1 MTTDFLF
8 FFGNRLQTG
17 QPLSETSRKLSFRL
31 AAHYAIQLINAG
43 LFCKQTGAMPESLSL
58 KDIQV
63 TEDGFLFLNHGIP
76 LTEEF
81 DESEFLSRIYRLF
94 LQIFLRRDTL
104 SEDKVLGQVIVNYPR
119 QFTDALEG
127 LNDPEMTLVHFKWR
141 IVDYWQDNAMD
152 SRLLFFRF
160 QCRLPESVPFVLLP
174 LCNALMPVVEA
185 RTGQWPVVSG
195 AAPLPFGAYDQFA
208 DMFYFLNLPKHGMEH
223 LPVPEALKA
232 RIQAILKKAAGLIQ
246 EEFYAVLPEDSLDSY
261 SLDLFSWLAEHVPV
275 RFLVLTRQPFSSRW
289 NQNLESG
296 TAAIWNPRTDGML
309 EVKSGV
315 VSRFDTAVLL
325 EQAKAKSSGSLALA
339 LQWMEYD
346 KKWRIGFSP
355 ESLGLTSAESEAL
368 SARTPHEMLTR
379 KGLADSS
386 GIPFP
391 FGLLGLEQL
400 SSTITR
406 ELKPGDNAAVSRV
419 LSRLKD
425 DPGLF
430 FMAQSATDDETN
442 LPDEVCALVCYAT
455 GQFNSAAH
463 HMESLKHQPAFASL
477 YAHALFESGGLD
489 NMMSLCREQGIEPSC
504 YHFLLAQR
512 GEEFNMKKLDSE
524 HLFQILLMQGKLDEL
539 KARLSEY
546 QKEHGKDSLF
556 FEFQGELTFRSDPS
570 EGELLFRT
578 GIQLAQESRQLYRKA
593 FVLKRLGNA
602 LFRIPRFRDAE
613 VCYYQAMELFVS
625 LENAWQF
632 EKVAYNMAM
641 VDMNLC
647 RLDAAADVF
656 QKDLKRNRASGHS
669 RYVVFN
675 LKALGK
681 VATIAYRFEEAA
693 ALLEEALQL
702 AGDGGFEEEITGIHY
717 VLVTVYLELEKLK
730 MARESLDSLTERA
743 KGQPFWD
750 TQIHL
755 LNVEYF
761 RKSGDIET
769 AGIELSRIDPGSLSP
784 DDVLYVRVLDAL
796 ITSRSLAEVA
806 DLYVDVGNAGSEQ
819 FIFALRAW
827 LLDAYPRLVGV
838 VNEEELKQDYQR
850 VRAFNSVLADLFRRH
865 FMARKRSFLDPEI
878 FTRLSRVIDHARK
891 NELAS
896 FQQAFRRLG
905 EWAGFNVFELRN
917 KDTAAEEGVW
927 SVSDPDGRLFLDV
940 FPEPEM
946 ELQPFLQFTVSFAAS
961 TLPRVVPAV
970 REDASLE
977 CPYLMLIV
985 GRSEPVR
992 KLKGEISRA
1001 ANFMFPVLVT
1011 GESGT
1016 GKELTARAVHFCSSR
1031 KDKPFLAINCAAL
1044 PDNLIESELFG
1055 YVRGAFTGAQVSRAG
1070 LLESA
1075 RDGTLFMDEI
1085 GEMPMEIQAKLLRV
1099 LQEREFYRLGDS
1111 TPRKMNARFV
1121 FATNRDL
1128 ELAVKEKRFREDLY
1142 YRIAGF
1148 RLFTPSLNERREDIP
1163 ELADYLLNQMDDS
1176 DGKKLNAEA
1185 KETLSGYTYRGNIRE
1200 LQNVLMM
1207 GIVNAGD
1214 EAEIRPEHFPMMAKA
1229 IPVSYTGK
1237 LKQATRA
1244 FQKQY
1249 MRQVLE
1255 ENGYNNSK
1263 TGRILGITRQR
1274 VIQLRKEYEL

>member
-1 MTTDFLF
+1 M
-8 FFGNRLQTG
+8 GV
-17 QPLSETSRKLSFRL
+17 
-31 AAHYAIQLINAG
+31 
-43 LFCKQTGAMPESLSL
+43 MPESLSL
-58 KDIQV
+58 KDLQV

-94 LQIFLRRDTL
+94 LQIFLRRDIL
-104 SEDKVLGQVIVNYPR
+104 PEDKMLGQVIVNYPR
-119 QFTDALEG
+119 QFTDALEN
-127 LNDPEMTLVHFKWR
+127 LTDPEMTLVHFKWR

-160 QCRLPESVPFVLLP
+160 QCRLPESVPFVLVP
-174 LCNALMPVVEA
+174 LCNVLMPVVEA
-185 RTGQWPVVSG
+185 RTGRCPVISE
-195 AAPLPFGAYDQFA
+195 AAPLPFGAYDRFA
-208 DMFYFLNLPKHGMEH
+208 DMFYFLNLPKHGMER
-223 LPVPEALKA
+223 LPAPEALKA
-232 RIQAILKKAAGLIQ
+232 RIQSILKKSAGLIQ

-261 SLDLFSWLAEHVPV
+261 SMDIFCWLAVQVPI
-275 RFLVLTRQPFSSRW
+275 RFLILTRQPFASRW
-289 NQNLESG
+289 NHDLEAG
-296 TAAIWNPRTDGML
+296 TAAIWNPRTDGKL

-315 VSRFDTAVLL
+315 VSRFDTAVFL

-346 KKWRIGFSP
+346 DQWRAGFST
-355 ESLGLTSAESEAL
+355 ESLGLTSEESEAL
-368 SARTPHEMLTR
+368 SAGMPHEILSR

-386 GIPFP
+386 GTPFP
-391 FGLLGLEQL
+391 FGSLGLEQL
-400 SSTITR
+400 SAAISR
-406 ELKPGDNAAVSRV
+406 ELKSAGDNAVPRV
-419 LSRLKD
+419 LSRLED
-425 DPGLF
+425 DSGLF
-430 FMAQSATDDETN
+430 LMAQSAADSDAH

-455 GQFNSAAH
+455 GQFKAAAH
-463 HMESLKHQPAFASL
+463 HMESLKNQSSFADL
-477 YAHALFESGGLD
+477 YAHALFEAGDLEK
-489 NMMSLCREQGIEPSC
+489 MMSFCRERKIEPSC
-504 YHFLLAQR
+504 YHFLRAQR
-512 GEEFNMKKLDSE
+512 GEDFSLEKLDPE

-539 KARLSEY
+539 KVRLSEY
-546 QKEHGKDSLF
+546 RKEHGKDSLF
-556 FEFQGELTFRSDPS
+556 FEFQGELSFRSDPS
-570 EGELLFRT
+570 EGELLFRN
-578 GIQLAQESRQLYRKA
+578 GIQLAQENRQLYRKA

-613 VCYYQAMELFVS
+613 ICYYQAMELFVS
-625 LENAWQF
+625 LENVWQF

-681 VATIAYRFEEAA
+681 VASIAYRFEEAV

-702 AGDGGFEEEITGIHY
+702 AVDGGFEEEITGIHY
-717 VLVTVYLELEKLK
+717 VLVTVYLELGKLE
-730 MARESLDSLTERA
+730 MARKSLDSLTERA

-755 LNVEYF
+755 LNVEYY
-761 RKSGDIET
+761 RKSGDIEA
-769 AGIELSRIDPGSLSP
+769 AGIELGRIDPGGLSP
-784 DDVLYVRVLDAL
+784 DDVRYVRVLDAL
-796 ITSRSLAEVA
+796 ITTRSLAEVA
-806 DLYVDVGNAGSEQ
+806 DLYADAGHAGSEQ
-819 FIFALRAW
+819 FIFSLRAW
-827 LLDAYPRLVGV
+827 LLDAYPRLAGV
-838 VNEEELKQDYQR
+838 VNEEEIKEDYKR
-850 VRAFNSVLADLFRRH
+850 VRAFNGVLAGLFRRH
-865 FMARKRSFLDPEI
+865 FMARKRSFLDPEV
-878 FTRLSRVIDHARK
+878 FARLSRVIDHARK

-905 EWAGFNVFELRN
+905 EWAGFSVFELRRP
-917 KDTAAEEGVW
+917 DIAAEEGVW
-927 SVSDPDGRLFLDV
+927 SVADSDGSLFLDV
-940 FPEPEM
+940 SPEPEM

-961 TLPRVVPAV
+961 TLPRRTPVLQ
-970 REDASLE
+970 ENKTLE
-977 CPYLMLIV
+977 CPYLSLIV
-985 GRSEPVR
+985 GHSEPVQ

-1001 ANFMFPVLVT
+1001 ADFMFPVLVT

-1085 GEMPMEIQAKLLRV
+1085 GEMPMAIQAKLLRV

-1111 TPRKMNARFV
+1111 APRKVNARFV

-1128 ELAVKEKRFREDLY
+1128 ELAVKEKHFREDLY

-1163 ELADYLLNQMDDS
+1163 ELADYLLSQMDDS
-1176 DGKKLNAEA
+1176 AGKKLDAEA

-1200 LQNVLMM
+1200 LQNILMM

-1214 EAEIRPEHFPMMAKA
+1214 EPEIRPEHLPVVAKTVTVA
-1229 IPVSYTGK
+1229 FAGK

-1255 ENGYNNSK
+1255 ENAYNNSK